1 MARILG
7 GNSNVLDCIFY
18 TNPVSSDS
26 EKIAS
31 EFFELASEQ
40 RLNIVRNLA
49 KDKLNISKLANILDA
64 TKPEIHRNVTRLTK
78 AGLIEK
84 NSDGNYE
91 LTVYG
96 NAVLVQIPSL
106 SFFSE
111 NKQFFK
117 NHTLGNLEDKF
128 IQRIGALEN
137 KKQVKGYVKTI
148 EKWRQIHENAKK
160 YVYNILSEVPY
171 SGDIIEVISKQLKN
185 DLHIRSVFSDKAIIP
200 EERKK
205 IFEEKD
211 FQKYVKSGSLER
223 RIKKDVTVTVLVTDK
238 ESAVFFPNVEGI
250 TDISEMFYSSDPK
263 FREWCYDYFEW
274 CWNNSTSFQESK
286 LLE

>member
-1 MARILG
+1 V
-7 GNSNVLDCIFY
+7 SWESENV
-18 TNPVSSDS
+18 
-26 EKIAS
+26 AS
-31 EFFELASEQ
+31 GFLELASEQ
-40 RLNIVRNLA
+40 RLNIVRSVA
-49 KDKLNISKLANILDA
+49 KNKLNISKLANLLDA

-84 NSDGNYE
+84 NTDGDYG

-96 NAVLVQIPSL
+96 NTILVQIPSL
-106 SFFSE
+106 TFFAE

-137 KKQVKGYVKTI
+137 KKQVKGYVKTL
-148 EKWRQIHENAKK
+148 EKWRHIHENAKK
-160 YVYNILSEVPY
+160 YVCNILSEVPY

-185 DLHIRSVFSDKAIIP
+185 DIHIRSVFSDKAIVS

-211 FQKYVKSGSLER
+211 FQKYVKNGNLER
-223 RIKKDVTVTVLVTDK
+223 RMKKNVTVVVIVTDK
-238 ESAVFFPNVEGI
+238 ESAVFFQNLEGT
-250 TDISEMFYSSDPK
+250 TDLSEMFYSSNPK
-263 FREWCYDYFEW
+263 FREWCYDYFTW
-274 CWNNSTSFQESK
+274 CWETGSSFQESK

>member
-1 MARILG
+1 MS
-7 GNSNVLDCIFY
+7 NSNVLDCIFD
-18 TNPVSSDS
+18 TNPVSWESDN
-26 EKIAS
+26 IAS
-31 EFFELASEQ
+31 DFLELASEQ
-40 RLNIVRNLA
+40 RLNIIRNVA
-49 KDKLNISKLANILDA
+49 KNKLNISKLANILDA

-84 NSDGNYE
+84 NSDGDYG

-106 SFFSE
+106 TFFTE
-111 NKQFFK
+111 NNQFFR

-137 KKQVKGYVKTI
+137 KKQVKGYVKTL
-148 EKWRQIHENAKK
+148 EKWRQIHENAEK

-185 DLHIRSVFSDKAIIP
+185 NIHIRSVFSDKVIIP
-200 EERKK
+200 EARKK
-205 IFEEKD
+205 IFEEKS
-211 FQKYVKSGSLER
+211 FQKYVKNGNLER
-223 RIKKDVTVTVLVTDK
+223 RIKKDVTVIVLVSDK
-238 ESAVFFPNVEGI
+238 ESAVFFPNLEGT
-250 TDISEMFYSSDPK
+250 TDLSEMFYSSDPK
-263 FREWCYDYFEW
+263 FHEWCYDYFTW
-274 CWNNSTSFQESK
+274 CWDNGTSFQESK

>member
-1 MARILG
+1 MS
-7 GNSNVLDCIFY
+7 NSNVLDCIFD
-18 TNPVSSDS
+18 TNFVSWES
-26 EKIAS
+26 ENTAGG
-31 EFFELASEQ
+31 FLELASEQ
-40 RLNIVRNLA
+40 RLNIIKNVA
-49 KDKLNISKLANILDA
+49 KNKLNISKLANILDA

-84 NSDGNYE
+84 NTDGDYG

-106 SFFSE
+106 TFFTE
-111 NKQFFK
+111 NKQFFR

-137 KKQVKGYVKTI
+137 KKQLKGYVKTL
-148 EKWRQIHENAKK
+148 EKWRQIHENAEK

-171 SGDIIEVISKQLKN
+171 TGDIIQVISKQLEN
-185 DLHIRSVFSDKAIIP
+185 NIHIRSVFSDKAIIP

-205 IFEEKD
+205 IFEKKD
-211 FQKYVKSGSLER
+211 FQKYIKNGNLER
-223 RIKKDVTVTVLVTDK
+223 KIKKNVTVVVLVTDK
-238 ESAVFFPNVEGI
+238 ESAVFFPNLEGT
-250 TDISEMFYSSDPK
+250 TDLSEMYYSSDPK
-263 FREWCYDYFEW
+263 FHEWCIDYFTW
-274 CWNNSTSFQESK
+274 CWNNGTSFQESK

>member
-1 MARILG
+1 MP
-7 GNSNVLDCIFY
+7 NSNVLDCIFD
-18 TNPVSSDS
+18 TNSVGWES
-26 EKIAS
+26 EIIAGG
-31 EFFELASEQ
+31 FLELASEQ
-40 RLNIVRNLA
+40 RLNIIKNLA
-49 KDKLNISKLANILDA
+49 KNKLNISKLANILDA

-84 NSDGNYE
+84 NTDGDYG

-96 NAVLVQIPSL
+96 NAILVQIPSL
-106 SFFSE
+106 SFFTE
-111 NKQFFK
+111 NNQFFSK
-117 NHTLGNLEDKF
+117 HNLGNLEDKF

-137 KKQVKGYVKTI
+137 KKYVKGYVKTL
-148 EKWRQIHENAKK
+148 EKWRQIHENAEK

-211 FQKYVKSGSLER
+211 FQKYVKNGNLER
-223 RIKKDVTVTVLVTDK
+223 KIKKNVTVVVLVTDK
-238 ESAVFFPNVEGI
+238 ESAVFFPNLEGT
-250 TDISEMFYSSDPK
+250 TDLSEMFHSSDPK
-263 FREWCYDYFEW
+263 FHEWCYDYFAW
-274 CWNNSTSFQESK
+274 CWDNGTSFQESK